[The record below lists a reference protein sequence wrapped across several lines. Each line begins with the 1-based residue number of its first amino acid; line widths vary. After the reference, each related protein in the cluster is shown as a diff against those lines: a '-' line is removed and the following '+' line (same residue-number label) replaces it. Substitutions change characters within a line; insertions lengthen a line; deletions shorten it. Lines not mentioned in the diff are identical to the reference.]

1 MPYQA
6 KPFGEAGPARR
17 SLWRSRVA
25 AYGEDVSFWRPD
37 PGVKF
42 AEAKSAQPGAD
53 QPYSRMTVA
62 KKAGHRGEHDISRK
76 AIARGM
82 PGDSGVTVVTSCAFY
97 PLPLHARLRA
107 LRAPGIPSAL
117 VIFRGREFH
126 SQTRAHRAASI
137 FL

>member
-6 KPFGEAGPARR
+6 KPFGVTGPARR

-62 KKAGHRGEHDISRK
+62 KKAGHRGEHEISRK
-76 AIARGM
+76 TIARGM

-97 PLPLHARLRA
+97 LLPLRTSLRMH
-107 LRAPGIPSAL
+107 RASGIPCAL
-117 VIFRGREFH
+117 YSEARTVPAKL
-126 SQTRAHRAASI
+126 RAHRAA
-137 FL
+137 